1 MALKI
6 SSCALHEYLKQEAN
20 EICIEPKCGT
30 PLDKS
35 EYNTKNKWPKAK
47 RNGMKQ
53 EVRHD
58 EEGGMFCNLDLWQ
71 ELGTETQ
78 LKQLKELQRL
88 ELELAIAA
96 WQMAVKLAQGLARV
110 ASDFMDFN

>member
-1 MALKI
+1 MEVELQI

-35 EYNTKNKWPKAK
+35 EYNTNNKCPKAK
-47 RNGMKQ
+47 RNGMEQ
-53 EVRHD
+53 EEKHV
-58 EEGGMFCNLDLWQ
+58 EEGGMLCNLDLWQ
-71 ELGTETQ
+71 ELGTET
-78 LKQLKELQRL
+78 KLKELPRL

>member
-1 MALKI
+1 MARPSI
-6 SSCALHEYLKQEAN
+6 NQ
-20 EICIEPKCGT
+20 
-30 PLDKS
+30 
-35 EYNTKNKWPKAK
+35 NTIRITSGQK
-47 RNGMKQ
+47 RNETEGNEEK
-53 EVRHD
+53 HD

-71 ELGTETQ
+71 ELGTETK